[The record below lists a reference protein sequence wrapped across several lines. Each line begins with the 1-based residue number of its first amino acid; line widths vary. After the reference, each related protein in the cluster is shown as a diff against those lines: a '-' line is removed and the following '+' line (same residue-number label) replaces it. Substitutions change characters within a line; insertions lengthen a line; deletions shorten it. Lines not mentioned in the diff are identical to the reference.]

1 MITIFCLQK
10 GGASKSTTCVCSGH
24 LLSTIY
30 ERDTLVIDLDSQAS
44 TTMSYGFQ
52 EPEDIE
58 FTILDVLNGS
68 CNINDCI
75 YETNFGV
82 DLIPSNKYLSSFV
95 IDSITNQDKYGNP
108 FYVLKNRLSML
119 EKEYKHILIDLPPE
133 LGIFAISGMVAA
145 DNIVIP
151 VQTEFRSL
159 RGLEI
164 LMETIESIKS
174 LHNPNLEILGILPTM
189 YTSSFNLCI
198 TALQDIHKTYSG
210 KVRIFE
216 NLIPRTVRLAE
227 ADYYYEPP
235 TYRFKNDDKVLSYKK
250 FVEEAFING

>member
-1 MITIFCLQK
+1 LITIFCLQK
-10 GGASKSTTCVCSGH
+10 GGASKSTTCVCTGH
-24 LLSTIY
+24 LLSTEY
-30 ERDTLVIDLDSQAS
+30 NRDTLVIDLDSQAS

-52 EPEDIE
+52 KPEDIE
-58 FTILDVLNGS
+58 FTILDVLNGT

-82 DLIPSNKYLSSFV
+82 DLIPSNKFLSSFV
-95 IDSITNQDKYGNP
+95 IDSITNQKKYGNP
-108 FYVLKNRLSML
+108 FYVLKDKISML
-119 EKEYKHILIDLPPE
+119 EKKYTHILIDLPPE

-164 LMETIESIKS
+164 LMETIESVKEN
-174 LHNPNLEILGILPTM
+174 HNPNLEILGILPTM
-189 YTSSFNLCI
+189 YNASTNLSLTI
-198 TALQDIHKTYSG
+198 LQDIRKNFLD
-210 KVRIFE
+210 KVRIFDTV
-216 NLIPRTVRLAE
+216 IPRVVRLAE

-235 TYRFKNDDKVLSYKK
+235 TFRYKNDDKVQSYKN
-250 FVEEAFING
+250 FVKECFIDA